1 MTSRTTPPGARPT
14 GATPAPGPDPTPD
27 AERFRLRSV
36 TLLRLLRTVAVL
48 ACLVAGAVG
57 AFVLSTTSTSL
68 GEISAGTQQI
78 LRLQQIKGD
87 ILRADGLA
95 THGLA
100 QGTPAAALTE
110 YNEALLEASQL
121 IVEASRAQAYD
132 QAQLTAVNGGL
143 VTYVLTM
150 ERARTAYPADNAT
163 GLRHVADASAT
174 LTAGT
179 VPALDTLI
187 AANTARVDA
196 ARAGDRLW
204 AVGLAL
210 IPVLLLIGISVWL
223 ARRTKRILNIG
234 LLLALASSV
243 VLWQLVDTNLAQSA
257 AAVDGARQGSL
268 RTATAAGTAYS
279 KLAEAKAVG
288 GRQLLQPAQT
298 GTLEA
303 AWSAAMTEVD
313 SAVGKLDNRS
323 TTDVAAYRAAHTAL
337 VDLLKANKVTEA
349 RAAAANTTTGVN
361 PTYQTASDGLLA
373 EFSLAKVATANDMSG
388 HQQNLQ
394 LAWILALLLG
404 LFGAGAAWFG
414 IAQRLREYR

>member
-1 MTSRTTPPGARPT
+1 MTGRTLPAGAP
-14 GATPAPGPDPTPD
+14 PAPGPQAD
-27 AERFRLRSV
+27 APADVAAGFRLRSV

-57 AFVLSTTSTSL
+57 AYVLSTTSTSL
-68 GEISAGTQQI
+68 GEISNGTQQI

-110 YNEALLEASQL
+110 YNEALQEASGL

-132 QAQLTAVNGGL
+132 QTQLTAVNGGL

-150 ERARTAYPADNAT
+150 ERARTAYPTNNAV
-163 GLRHVADASAT
+163 GLGHVADASAT
-174 LTAGT
+174 LIRDT

-187 AANTARVDA
+187 AANTGRVDA

-204 AVGLAL
+204 AVALAL
-210 IPVLLLIGISVWL
+210 IPVLLLLGISIWL
-223 ARRTKRILNIG
+223 ARRTKRVLNIG

-243 VLWQLVDTNLAQSA
+243 LLWQLVDTNLAQSA

-268 RTATAAGTAYS
+268 RTATAAGTGYS
-279 KLAEAKAVG
+279 RLAEAKAVE
-288 GRQLLQPAQT
+288 GRQLLQPSQT
-298 GTLEA
+298 AALQPQWDAAMVDVGTAVATLA
-303 AWSAAMTEVD
+303 NQSAA
-313 SAVGKLDNRS
+313 
-323 TTDVAAYRAAHTAL
+323 DVAAYRAAHASL
-337 VDLLKANKVTEA
+337 ADLLTANKVTEA
-349 RAAAANTTTGVN
+349 RQAAANTTTGVN
-361 PTYQTASDGLLA
+361 PTFKTASDGLLR
-373 EFSLAKVATANDMSG
+373 EFSLAKVATASEMSG
-388 HQQNLQ
+388 QQQNLQ
-394 LAWILALLLG
+394 LAWVFALLLG